1 MIVVKGRGRMY
12 FDDSTIAKVKGVCQA
27 ESKNIFKSGLVSDS
41 SGKMANMV
49 SE

>member
-1 MIVVKGRGRMY
+1 MY
-12 FDDSTIAKVKGVCQA
+12 FDDSTIAKFKGVCRP
-27 ESKNIFKSGLVSDS
+27 ESKNIFKSGHVSDS